1 MDIQLSLII
10 ECNIYR
16 ECITNALNTNCDMSV
31 THSFSS
37 ANQAIRS
44 VDHCESDIILIDG
57 NARDLSNLIDAIK
70 ETHPHIKTILLV
82 NTLNSSIFEQYVSLG
97 TEGVVTHS
105 DSLPDLITCI
115 LSVHSGHLCYPKEMS
130 RLLKGQFFKPH
141 TQDAGA
147 AIERPLLTR
156 RQTIVMELIAT
167 GLSNKEIARQLNIEL
182 STVKNHVHQILERLK
197 VKSRLEAS
205 ARFRVQ
211 PNRSSLLT

>member
-10 ECNIYR
+10 ECKIYR
-16 ECITNALNTNCDMSV
+16 ECITNALNMNGDMSV

-57 NARDLSNLIDAIK
+57 NARDLTHLIDAIH
-70 ETHPHIKTILLV
+70 ETHPSIKTILLV
-82 NTLNSSIFEQYVSLG
+82 NALNSSIFEQYVSLG

-105 DSLPDLITCI
+105 DGLPDLIACI

-130 RLLKGQFFKPH
+130 RLLKGQLFKPNS
-141 TQDAGA
+141 QVSREGL
-147 AIERPLLTR
+147 ERPLLTR

-197 VKSRLEAS
+197 VKSRLEAC